1 MCLVRHFCRPP
12 SDLWILLSKKAS
24 ERFKGLEHLGAAHS
38 SDLVDPFSG
47 GVTAE
52 YFIKFITHMDPNGHS
67 TSGRSILP
75 WPRYTNELPSMM
87 RFFHNDIPVSVGF
100 DVNRK
105 KALDNWNKLMLKRPA
120 P

>member
-1 MCLVRHFCRPP
+1 MCLVCHFCRPP
-12 SDLWILLSKKAS
+12 SDLWILSFKPVS
-24 ERFKGLEHLGAAHS
+24 ERFKGLEHLGAVHS

-67 TSGRSILP
+67 MSGRSILP
-75 WPRYTNELPSMM
+75 WPRYTNERPSMM
-87 RFFHNDIPVSVGF
+87 RFFHNDIPVSLGF
-100 DVNRK
+100 DIDRK
-105 KALDNWNKLMLKRPA
+105 EALDNWNKLVLERPA

>member
-1 MCLVRHFCRPP
+1 MCLVCHFRRPLFG
-12 SDLWILLSKKAS
+12 LWILSFKPAS

-67 TSGRSILP
+67 MSGHSILP

-87 RFFHNDIPVSVGF
+87 RFFHNDIPVSLGF
-100 DVNRK
+100 DIDRK
-105 KALDNWNKLMLKRPA
+105 EALDNWNKLVLERPA